1 MMAVFRIEKT
11 RDYTVMSNHHLRNTA
26 LSLKAKG
33 MLSLM
38 LSLPENWDYTTKGL
52 AAICKDGID
61 SICSTVKELEK
72 NGYVIR
78 RRLRNTKGH
87 LTETEYTILEYPKP
101 QESPDNLSK
110 PENPILEEQIPETP
124 KPEKP
129 ILDNPVLGK
138 PILGKPEQENPVQLN
153 TKELNKE
160 ELITDISS
168 TNPSISRANT
178 EPSQPSFPGLIDAV
192 DVYRQIIKDN
202 IEYDCLSQSYDV
214 ERLDEII
221 ELMLEVVC
229 SPKKTFRIEKT
240 DFPAEIVKN
249 RMMKINQ
256 FHVEYVFECM
266 NRNTVEVRNIKNY
279 LLTVLYNAPATMGH
293 YYQSQVNHDLWGN

>member
-1 MMAVFRIEKT
+1 MAVFRIKKT
-11 RDYTVMSNHHLRNTA
+11 KDYTVMSNHHLRNTA

-87 LTETEYTILEYPKP
+87 LTETEYTILEYPKT
-101 QESPDNLSK
+101 QEPPDNLPK
-110 PENPILEEQIPETP
+110 PENPVLEEQSSETP
-124 KPEKP
+124 EPDNP
-129 ILDNPVLGK
+129 ILDK
-138 PILGKPEQENPVQLN
+138 PILGSPEQENPAQLN

-168 TNPSISRANT
+168 TNLSISRANI

-192 DVYRQIIKDN
+192 DVYRQVIKDN

-240 DFPAEIVKN
+240 DFPAEIVKT

-293 YYQSQVNHDLWGN
+293 YYQSQVNHDLFGE

>member
-1 MMAVFRIEKT
+1 MAVFRIEKT
-11 RDYTVMSNHHLRNTA
+11 KDYTVMSNHHLRNTA

-61 SICSTVKELEK
+61 SICSTIKELEK

-101 QESPDNLSK
+101 QEIPDNLPK
-110 PENPILEEQIPETP
+110 PENPVLEEYPPETP
-124 KPEKP
+124 KPENP

-138 PILGKPEQENPVQLN
+138 PILEKPEQENPVQLN

-160 ELITDISS
+160 GLITDVSS
-168 TNPSISRANT
+168 TNQSICPSDA
-178 EPSQPSFPGLIDAV
+178 EPLQSSFSDSIDAV
-192 DVYRQIIKDN
+192 GVYRQIIKDN
-202 IEYDCLSQSYDV
+202 IEYNCLSQSYDV

-221 ELMLEVVC
+221 ELMLEVIC

-266 NRNTVEVRNIKNY
+266 DRNTAAVRNIKNY
-279 LLTVLYNAPATMGH
+279 LLTVLYNASATMGH
-293 YYQSQVNHDLWGN
+293 YYQSQVNHDLFNN

>member
-1 MMAVFRIEKT
+1 MAVFRIEKT

-87 LTETEYTILEYPKP
+87 LTETEYTILEYPKT
-101 QESPDNLSK
+101 QETPDNLPK
-110 PENPILEEQIPETP
+110 PENPILEY
-124 KPEKP
+124 
-129 ILDNPVLGK
+129 PVLGK
-138 PILGKPEQENPVQLN
+138 PILEYPEQENPVQLN

-160 ELITDISS
+160 ELKTDASS
-168 TNPSISRANT
+168 TNQSISHADA
-178 EPSQPSFPGLIDAV
+178 ELSQPAFSVSMDAV
-192 DVYRQIIKDN
+192 DVYRQIIEEN

-221 ELMLEVVC
+221 ELMLEVIC

-240 DFPAEIVKN
+240 DFPAEVVKN

-266 NRNTVEVRNIKNY
+266 NRNTAAVRNIKNY

-293 YYQSQVNHDLWGN
+293 YYQSQVNHDLFSE